1 MPFITIRR
9 ARTWHYRKMRPC
21 IEQSN
26 GPVSLSLSQSC
37 PDCIINT
44 SGYDFRKGQGGL
56 MSYGANFAH
65 LDRRA
70 AEFVD
75 KILRGAKPDDIPV
88 EQPTKFELVINLKTA
103 KA

>member
-44 SGYDFRKGQGGL
+44 SGYDFRKGQALMRAIGL
-56 MSYGANFAH
+56 VLVSLVMITSLLTDADAASNRWCASSPKRSENCGYAT
-65 LDRRA
+65 LDQCR
-70 AEFVD
+70 
-75 KILRGAKPDDIPV
+75 
-88 EQPTKFELVINLKTA
+88 
-103 KA
+103 

>member
-26 GPVSLSLSQSC
+26 GPMSLSLSQSC

-44 SGYDFRKGQGGL
+44 SGYDFRKGQDVSRL
-56 MSYGANFAH
+56 PALATDLVNN
-65 LDRRA
+65 
-70 AEFVD
+70 
-75 KILRGAKPDDIPV
+75 RGAGCRLNSGRGTWACSPAPV
-88 EQPTKFELVINLKTA
+88 QARPVATTVGHEY
-103 KA
+103 